1 MTTASTLPELFTPV
15 RIGAI
20 ECPNRV
26 FMAPL
31 TRCRATPGSDA
42 PHELN
47 ALYYSQRASAGLI
60 VSEATQVHPQGK
72 GYMRTPGIYSTE
84 QEAGWR
90 HITDAVHRAGG
101 RIVAQLW
108 HVGAISHP
116 DFQPGHQLPVAPS
129 AVNPGGTVYTEAGKR
144 ERVTP
149 RALLLEEIAAVVAAF
164 RRGAE
169 VARRAG
175 FDGVEIHGANGYLLD
190 QFLQDST
197 NRRTDAYGGSLV
209 NRARLM
215 LEVVDACVAV
225 WGAGRVGLHLAPR
238 GDAHTMGDSD
248 PLATFSYVAA
258 EAGRR
263 RIAFLCLRE
272 HAGPG
277 RIGPRLRAAFGGP
290 LIANETFTKET
301 ATDAIAKGEA
311 DAVAWGQLFIAN
323 PDLPLRFRL
332 NAPLNPPDPATFY
345 APGPKG
351 YTDYPAFDSADRVM

>member
-1 MTTASTLPELFTPV
+1 MPDLFSPITLGD
-15 RIGAI
+15 IS
-20 ECPNRV
+20 CPNRI

-31 TRCRATPGSDA
+31 TRCRAERRVPNTLMRD
-42 PHELN
+42 
-47 ALYYSQRASAGLI
+47 YYAERASAGLI
-60 VSEATQVHPQGK
+60 LSEATSVTAMGV
-72 GYMRTPGIYSTE
+72 GYPDTPGIWSEE
-84 QEAGWR
+84 QVAGWR
-90 HITDAVHRAGG
+90 IITEAVHARGG
-101 RIVAQLW
+101 RILLQLW
-108 HVGAISHP
+108 HVGRVSHP
-116 DFQPGHQLPVAPS
+116 DYLDGALPVAPS
-129 AVNPGGTVYTEAGKR
+129 AIAPEGHVSLLRPKR
-144 ERVTP
+144 AYVTP
-149 RALLLEEIAAVVAAF
+149 RALELDEIPGIVAAY
-164 RRGAE
+164 RKGAE
-169 VARRAG
+169 NAKAAG

-290 LIANETFTKET
+290 LIANEKFTKET